1 MNAGHIMNLD
11 FDDRN
16 CSYRRKSGS
25 KLASLLKMGLEQKG
39 LRVFLDVTNLEE
51 GPFPVNLLESIRS
64 SRTFLLLLT
73 ESVFDRCLGD
83 VEMNDWVHK
92 EVP

>member
-1 MNAGHIMNLD
+1 
-11 FDDRN
+11 
-16 CSYRRKSGS
+16 
-25 KLASLLKMGLEQKG
+25 MGEQRG

-83 VEMNDWVHK
+83 DEMNDWVHK
-92 EVP
+92 EVYRTFSKSSNLLNL